1 MISLYSSLLDSLAQ
15 GVLLVDKYY
24 RIVVWNRWLE
34 KATGL
39 TKNEAIGEK
48 VANVCPCFSE
58 LKYRRMIRD
67 AIINGENRFCSGML
81 HGAFFYHQNGGNT
94 QELKRQNM
102 QIEPFNYQGEDF
114 ALIQITDITVQY
126 SRVSCLQNLIKWLEN
141 DYYSIQKAA
150 EHAKR
155 IALYDSLTG
164 LCNRYLLFDQLNYKM
179 TEGRKDGLL
188 ALLFIDLDGFKKI
201 NDTYGHIIGDHL
213 LKEVAARIKC
223 IVRSTD
229 IVARLAG
236 DEFVVVLSDLNA
248 ANEASLVA
256 HKIRRSIA
264 EKYNLA
270 DIIIRITASIGI
282 SLYPSNVN
290 NAEDLLKRADD
301 AMYSVKARK
310 KNDCKFYKE
319 QTS

>member
-1 MISLYSSLLDSLAQ
+1 MISLFSSLLDSITQ
-15 GVLLVDKYY
+15 GVLLVDKNC

-39 TKNEAIGEK
+39 TKTEAIGEK

-67 AIINGENRFCSGML
+67 AIINGQNRFCSGML
-81 HGAFFYHQNGGNT
+81 HGVFLFRQNGENT
-94 QELKRQNM
+94 QKVKRQNM

-114 ALIQITDITVQY
+114 ALIQITDITVQF
-126 SRVSCLQNLIKWLEN
+126 SRVSCLQNLIKRLEN
-141 DYYSIQKAA
+141 DYHSIQKS
-150 EHAKR
+150 EENAKR

-164 LCNRYLLFDQLNYKM
+164 LCNRYLLFDQLNNEMEEYGKN
-179 TEGRKDGLL
+179 GLL
-188 ALLFIDLDGFKKI
+188 AVLFIDLDGFKKI
-201 NDTYGHIIGDHL
+201 NDTYGHILGDHL
-213 LKEVAARIKC
+213 LKEVAARIKH
-223 IVRSTD
+223 IVRNIDT
-229 IVARLAG
+229 VARLAG
-236 DEFVVVLSDLNA
+236 DEFVVVLSNLNTPD
-248 ANEASLVA
+248 EASIVA
-256 HKIRRSIA
+256 HKIRRAIA
-264 EKYNLA
+264 EKYKLT

-282 SLYPSNVN
+282 SLYPSNVD

-310 KNDCKFYKE
+310 KNDCMFYKE